1 MVVCLTPSTNHRPRR
16 MKCQV
21 RLLIGATYCAILD
34 QFNRL
39 CAWCDKRLPDTRYTS
54 YHNNDHQ

>member
-1 MVVCLTPSTNHRPRR
+1 